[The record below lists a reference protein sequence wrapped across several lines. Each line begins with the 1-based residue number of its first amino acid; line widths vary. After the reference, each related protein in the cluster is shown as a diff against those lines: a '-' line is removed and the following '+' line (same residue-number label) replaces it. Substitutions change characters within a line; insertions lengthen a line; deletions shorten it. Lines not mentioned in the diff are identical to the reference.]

1 MHSSHA
7 LAAHH
12 DPGLVV
18 ISIAVAVLASY
29 TTLTLG
35 SRVTESRGPA
45 RIAWLIG
52 GSASMGIGIWSMHFI
67 AMLAFTLPVPI
78 RYDAAFML
86 WSLLV
91 AIGASGLA
99 LVIVQREV
107 FLRPMYVVAAF
118 VMGAAISGMHY
129 LGMHGLLVPVQLTY
143 WPPLV
148 VMSIGIA
155 IIASGAALRI
165 ARGLRAPDA
174 PWVLRVV
181 SAIVMGAAIAGMHYT
196 AMAAVDLSPGGTPH
210 EYAARWT
217 IHPSQLHGPVIVGSI
232 LVLALTLITAVT
244 NTHFQTAQRRAFEAE
259 RALRATQERFRAI
272 VETTQEWIW
281 EINLDGVRTYSN
293 PASMTLLGFPPT
305 DLLGQQHLA
314 LVHPGD
320 RLQGQACLDTAVEG
334 RTGWKN
340 VVLRWHTRDGGLR
353 YLESNAVPITDQRG
367 TLVGFRGS
375 DRDVSDRM
383 HAQAMKS
390 DFVSFVSHQLRTP
403 LSGVSWMLELAA
415 ETPGLA
421 PDAAA
426 YVAEA
431 RESANRLIRLVNDLL
446 DISRLESGRLV
457 VQPRRLRTDDL
468 VASVVAEMQPHIK
481 EKQLQLTVNRPDA
494 ETAIYVDEQLFRQA
508 IANLLSN
515 AIKYTPADGSIIVTL
530 SADGTWVRCAI
541 RDTGIGVPPEALG
554 RLFEKFYRADNAIVV
569 ESEGTGL
576 GLSLVQ
582 LVVEHFGGRVWC
594 ESHPGQGSLFTI
606 ELPAAPT
613 AADLPALRK
622 AAGSSGSLPERD
634 SWHLSSKGTTH
645 FSL

>member
-12 DPGLVV
+12 DLSLVAV
-18 ISIAVAVLASY
+18 SVAVAVLASY

-35 SRVTESRGPA
+35 SRIAESRGGA
-45 RIAWLIG
+45 RVAWLVG

-78 RYDAAFML
+78 RYDAAVML

-99 LVIVQREV
+99 LIIVQRDV
-107 FLRPMYVVAAF
+107 VMRPMYIASAF
-118 VMGAAISGMHY
+118 VMGGAISGMHY
-129 LGMHGLLVPVQLTY
+129 LGMHGLLVPLQLTY

-148 VMSIGIA
+148 AVSIAIA
-155 IIASGAALRI
+155 IIASGSALRI

-174 PWVLRVV
+174 PWILRLV
-181 SAIVMGAAIAGMHYT
+181 SAIVMGVAIAGMHYT
-196 AMAAVDLSPGGTPH
+196 AMAAVDLTPGGPPH
-210 EYAARWT
+210 EYAAGWV
-217 IHPSQLHGPVIVGSI
+217 IAPHQLHGPVIVGSV
-232 LVLALTLITAVT
+232 LVLVLTMITAVT
-244 NTHFQTAQRRAFEAE
+244 DMHFQTARRRASEAE
-259 RALRATQERFRAI
+259 RAMRATEERFRAI

-281 EINLDGVRTYSN
+281 EMNVKGVTTYSN
-293 PASMTLLGFPPT
+293 PASLTLLGVPPT
-305 DLLGQQHLA
+305 DLLGKDHLA
-314 LVHPGD
+314 LVHSSD
-320 RLQGQACLDTAVEG
+320 RLQGQACLEAAISG

-340 VVLRWHTRDGGLR
+340 VVLRWQTRDGGLR
-353 YLESNAVPITDQRG
+353 FFESNAVPITDQHG
-367 TLVGFRGS
+367 ILVGFRGA

-383 HAQAMKS
+383 QAQAMKS

-421 PDAAA
+421 PEAAS
-426 YVAEA
+426 YVTEA

-446 DISRLESGRLV
+446 DLSRLESGRLV
-457 VQPRRLRTDDL
+457 VQPRRLLIDDL
-468 VASVVAEMQPHIK
+468 VLSVVAEMQPQVK
-481 EKQLQLTVNRPDA
+481 EKQLRLTVHRSHAP
-494 ETAIYVDEQLFRQA
+494 TAVYVDEQLLRQA

-515 AIKYTPADGSIIVTL
+515 AVKYTPANGSIDVTVATDGSR
-530 SADGTWVRCAI
+530 VRCAI

-554 RLFEKFYRADNAIVV
+554 RLFEKFYRADNAVVV

-594 ESHPGQGSLFTI
+594 ESAAGQGSLFTF
-606 ELPAAPT
+606 ELPTAPL
-613 AADLPALRK
+613 ADDVPSGLR
-622 AAGSSGSLPERD
+622 PERD